1 MPRATPTSAGL
12 PPPAS
17 CGACTENTGR
27 IKKSPSIRNA
37 NSEASERPA
46 RSSSGDMRPPTE
58 PGRVSGRTISLGGNH
73 AYSGPCPGPE
83 QARQGG
89 PYKHACDHF
98 ADDLRLTAA
107 PRHPA
112 DGPASRQ
119 DEEHV
124 QEERNRKFS

>member
-58 PGRVSGRTISLGGNH
+58 PGRVSGRTITPWRKSRVFR
-73 AYSGPCPGPE
+73 PVP

-119 DEEHV
+119 DEEHL
-124 QEERNRKFS
+124 QEERNRKFG